1 MMTRKTTTTSGYRDV
16 PKAPNGANS
25 AAAERTGREK
35 TSGSDV
41 ALMLESVVGCK
52 WSMSVLGAIAS
63 GVHRPGALERACAGI
78 STKVLNERL
87 RKLVR
92 FGIVERQV
100 FPDVPPRVEYHF
112 TPFGR
117 EFLTLIDAVAEL
129 QHRLDGAQSRMNP
142 APPDTL

>member
-16 PKAPNGANS
+16 PKAPNGAKS
-25 AAAERTGREK
+25 AAARRTAREK
-35 TSGSDV
+35 TAGPVV
-41 ALMLESVVGCK
+41 AVTVEGVVGCK

-63 GVHRPGALERACAGI
+63 GLHRPGALERAGAGI

-117 EFLTLIDAVAEL
+117 EFRAVVDSVEQL
-129 QHRLDGAQSRMNP
+129 QRRLDGRRRSEEH
-142 APPDTL
+142 TS